1 MLLFFLI
8 AILSFLTQLFL
19 PWWSLAIVAF
29 GCSFFLG
36 KKAAQTFLIGFL
48 ACGLVW
54 LLMALFIHFSKGDV
68 MTDRIAVL
76 LSLPSSWLLYLIS
89 FLIAG
94 IVGGLAALSGF
105 YLRMIMKDKKMGSVL
120 D

>member
-8 AILSFLTQLFL
+8 ALLSFLIQLFL

-54 LLMALFIHFSKGDV
+54 LLIALFIHFAKGDL
-68 MTDRIAVL
+68 MTNRIAVL

-94 IVGGLAALSGF
+94 IVGGLAAASGF
-105 YLRMIMKDKKMGSVL
+105 YLKMILRGKKVDSVL
-120 D
+120 N